1 MSGIVPGTSNEDA
14 FPFTISLQLQPGV
27 PFTLPL
33 TGQQD
38 DVAGFSLRLPVE
50 HIPTQEDADALSG
63 QFQTLY
69 DALPE
74 AQKTL
79 MAALIGQA
87 AGYAESAWAAGGSD
101 A

>member
-1 MSGIVPGTSNEDA
+1 MGGIGPGTSNQDGV
-14 FPFTISLQLQPGV
+14 PFTISLQLQPGL

-33 TGQQD
+33 TARQD
-38 DVAGFSLRLPVE
+38 DVAGYRLTLPVE
-50 HIPTQEDADALSG
+50 HLPTQEDADALSG

-74 AQKTL
+74 AQKSL
-79 MAALIGQA
+79 MAALLEQA
-87 AGYAESAWAAGGSD
+87 AGNAESAWSAGG